1 MVQQEIKDFIV
12 GLGGNQA
19 YRYLV
24 NAEKIFQQVIT
35 DAKVL
40 IVVKSVIVPAA
51 NFVTNIYQLSMNG
64 VPIRHIF
71 TGFKRKTYELN
82 TYIQNQERERQL
94 QTELFVAEGANDSVS
109 IRKLSARI
117 QAIKDSYKQL
127 SIWPLLE
134 NGEFGAITE
143 GGISQEDLAL
153 SKGGYAALIDKI
165 ANKIPD
171 NGMRD
176 AARYAFV
183 TRDTSLFKALSRA
196 TQYGDFLAKAVLYD
210 DLMNRKG
217 MSQTE
222 ALAFIQEEFVNYN
235 RFAGR
240 NRAYLESMGMTWFYN
255 FKLRSMKIGQRALQ
269 NHPVRALLHTALT
282 PRLPLLGS
290 IGNPI
295 TDNML
300 AVIMDGRLGYSTGP
314 GMLFRAPQL
323 NPWMAIIN

>member
-1 MVQQEIKDFIV
+1 
-12 GLGGNQA
+12 
-19 YRYLV
+19 
-24 NAEKIFQQVIT
+24 
-35 DAKVL
+35 
-40 IVVKSVIVPAA
+40 
-51 NFVTNIYQLSMNG
+51 
-64 VPIRHIF
+64 
-71 TGFKRKTYELN
+71 
-82 TYIQNQERERQL
+82 
-94 QTELFVAEGANDSVS
+94 
-109 IRKLSARI
+109 
-117 QAIKDSYKQL
+117 
-127 SIWPLLE
+127 
-134 NGEFGAITE
+134 
-143 GGISQEDLAL
+143 
-153 SKGGYAALIDKI
+153 
-165 ANKIPD
+165 
-171 NGMRD
+171 MRD

-183 TRDTSLFKALSRA
+183 TRDTALFKALSRA

-217 MSQTE
+217 MSQTD

-282 PRLPLLGS
+282 PRLPFLGS